1 MPCGK
6 ESSPRIAIGRKL
18 LTEDPSCEAVDMTA
32 PEAFTTASKQ
42 PLTTGRRP
50 DMAAICGYCSLMSQG
65 QELFRV
71 STLSGACV
79 LCVLVRH
86 CQGQGE
92 GPANTGVSED
102 HKHACMPLSQ
112 HHRNK
117 GARRPRAA

>member
-50 DMAAICGYCSLMSQG
+50 DMTAICAK
-65 QELFRV
+65 RTV
-71 STLSGACV
+71 
-79 LCVLVRH
+79 
-86 CQGQGE
+86 
-92 GPANTGVSED
+92 D
-102 HKHACMPLSQ
+102 
-112 HHRNK
+112 
-117 GARRPRAA
+117 

>member
-50 DMAAICGYCSLMSQG
+50 DMAAMRAFGT
-65 QELFRV
+65 F
-71 STLSGACV
+71 
-79 LCVLVRH
+79 
-86 CQGQGE
+86 
-92 GPANTGVSED
+92 
-102 HKHACMPLSQ
+102 
-112 HHRNK
+112 
-117 GARRPRAA
+117 ARRLESVESKCGAVTLG